1 MRVGDL
7 IAFKPKSFGDDD
19 WSNPS
24 VVLDG
29 FISDDRKFGGYRD
42 MIWVVWCD
50 GSKYMVNER
59 NDDIMYLTSSLQL
72 KP

>member
-24 VVLDG
+24 IVLSG
-29 FISDDRKFGGYRD
+29 FINDDRDFGGHRD

-50 GSKYMVNER
+50 GSQYMVNER
-59 NDDIMYLTSSLQL
+59 NDDIMYLTSSSQL
-72 KP
+72 KA

>member
-24 VVLDG
+24 IVLSG
-29 FISDDRKFGGYRD
+29 FISDDRKFGGHRD

-50 GSKYMVNER
+50 GGKYMVNER
-59 NDDIMYLTSSLQL
+59 NDDIMYLTSSSHL

>member
-1 MRVGDL
+1 VRVGDL

>member
-7 IAFKPKSFGDDD
+7 IAFKPKHFGDED

-24 VVLDG
+24 IVLSG
-29 FISDDRKFGGYRD
+29 FISDDRDFGGHRD

-50 GSKYMVNER
+50 GGEYMVNER

-72 KP
+72 KA

>member
-1 MRVGDL
+1 VGDL

-24 VVLDG
+24 IVLSG
-29 FISDDRKFGGYRD
+29 FVNDDRDFGGHRD

-50 GSKYMVNER
+50 GSQYMVNER
-59 NDDIMYLTSSLQL
+59 NDDIMYLTSSSQL
-72 KP
+72 KA

>member
-7 IAFKPKSFGDDD
+7 IAFKPKHFGDED

-24 VVLDG
+24 IVLSG
-29 FISDDRKFGGYRD
+29 FISDDQKFGGHLD

-50 GSKYMVNER
+50 GGEYMVNER
-59 NDDIMYLTSSLQL
+59 NDDIMYLTSSSQL
-72 KP
+72 KA